1 LSWNQAWRRR
11 LLQCAAPLKEIE
23 VMLKKLLAAVVLVG
37 MSVLSLNVAMAHGG
51 AKAKHGGVVAVA
63 SDLGFELVSTPTGA
77 AIYVEDHGKPMAPN
91 GMTGKLT
98 VLNGSEKSEAE
109 LAVAGDKLEA
119 KGVKL
124 AAGAKVV
131 AALTTPAK
139 KAITVRFTVK

>member
-1 LSWNQAWRRR
+1 
-11 LLQCAAPLKEIE
+11 
-23 VMLKKLLAAVVLVG
+23 MLKKLLAAVVLVG
-37 MSVLSLNVAMAHGG
+37 MSALSLNVAMAHGG

-77 AIYVEDHGKPMAPN
+77 AIYVEDHGKPMAPT
-91 GMTGKLT
+91 GISGKLT